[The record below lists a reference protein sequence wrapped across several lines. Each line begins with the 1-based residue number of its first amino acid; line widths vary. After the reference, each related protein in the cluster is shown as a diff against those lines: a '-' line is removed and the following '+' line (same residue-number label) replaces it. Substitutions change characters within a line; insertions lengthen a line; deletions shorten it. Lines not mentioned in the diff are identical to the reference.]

1 MLRKLVQYG
10 KGYLKIHVSGYFAE
24 RFLNGC
30 SHKKIRLWDLKPV
43 PGGYEMCITI
53 NGFRKLKPIIRK
65 TGTKVVIVKR
75 SGLPFLLFKYRK
87 RRLFFYRE
95 SPFCPP
101 DLFNVQTHLE
111 YRVFRK
117 SVLYG

>member
-53 NGFRKLKPIIRK
+53 SGFRKLKPIIRK

-87 RRLFFYRE
+87 RRLFFAG
-95 SPFCPP
+95 SL
-101 DLFNVQTHLE
+101 LF
-111 YRVFRK
+111 
-117 SVLYG
+117 VLLIFLMSRNIWSI